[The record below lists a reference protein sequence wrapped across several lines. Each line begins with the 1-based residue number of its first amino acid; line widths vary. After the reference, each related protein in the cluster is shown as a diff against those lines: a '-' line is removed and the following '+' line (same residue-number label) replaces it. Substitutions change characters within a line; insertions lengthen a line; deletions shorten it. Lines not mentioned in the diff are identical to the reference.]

1 MSDRAVQDALI
12 RALADAPYRGS
23 PSWRTRELANQDRLE
38 RFARFLARHFYFE
51 RLVHFFKYSRALAR
65 ATGRT
70 PEAVLA
76 SPAFDAL
83 LPTLVLGSRA
93 SAVGVADLAVA
104 HVRGGDTAAVP
115 YLDDLLAYERGMM
128 MVESGARLWRDGSPD
143 PTENQP
149 SKPIRVEGTMLLDLQ
164 VDLPVVLPA
173 LLRPWTEVPQPPR
186 RSVRLLIAR
195 SSRGRVSV
203 ARTSSAIATLLEL
216 ADGRKTLEDLAREAG
231 LRPAELD
238 ATLNDLVEIGAVR
251 FSTGS

>member
-38 RFARFLARHFYFE
+38 RFARFLARHYYYE
-51 RLVHFFKYSRALAR
+51 RLVHFFKYSRALASVTHR
-65 ATGRT
+65 P
-70 PEAVLA
+70 PEAVLT

-93 SAVGVADLAVA
+93 SAVAVAELAVEQ
-104 HVRGGDTAAVP
+104 VRGGDTTAVP

-128 MVESGARLWRDGSPD
+128 MVESGARLWRDGSPE
-143 PTENQP
+143 PEKQR
-149 SKPIRVEGTMLLDLQ
+149 SLPIRVDGTMLLDLQ

-186 RSVRLLIAR
+186 RPIRLLIAR

-216 ADGRKTLEDLAREAG
+216 ADGRKTVEDLAREAG
-231 LRPAELD
+231 LRPGEME
-238 ATLNDLVEIGAVR
+238 ATLNELVEIGAVR